1 MIISQKFGNNLW
13 TLDLMLEYINEELQ
27 AKERCASFHKSVEEQ
42 RPQKKNLYFTAT
54 NLHTQQEQ
62 SQQQKGRCVFCLK
75 NDHPPSQCKQ
85 VTNIK
90 SPVDIL
96 RKYAKCFKCLKPG
109 HLARN
114 CTSSYV
120 CRKCNKVEE
129 RRSDISDIVTQVNV
143 TVHILLQT
151 AKAELKNTFSSEKVW
166 SRLMFDSGSQRSYVS
181 SKVREKLKLK
191 TLRTEKI
198 IIKTFGNDDSK
209 LQTLEL
215 VQF

>member
-1 MIISQKFGNNLW
+1 MCAELKIFKGTTATYGCLLLIPILSKRIPEELTVIISQKFGNNLW

-42 RPQKKNLYFTAT
+42 RPQKKNLYFTAR

-90 SPVDIL
+90 SRVDIL

-109 HLARN
+109 H
-114 CTSSYV
+114 
-120 CRKCNKVEE
+120 
-129 RRSDISDIVTQVNV
+129 
-143 TVHILLQT
+143 
-151 AKAELKNTFSSEKVW
+151 FS
-166 SRLMFDSGSQRSYVS
+166 
-181 SKVREKLKLK
+181 
-191 TLRTEKI
+191 
-198 IIKTFGNDDSK
+198 
-209 LQTLEL
+209 
-215 VQF
+215 